1 MDRSHTE
8 ETKYVNMKKLV
19 AIIVLSL
26 LAFSLNTAAQEE
38 ARAIWQVT
46 HFDITATPLP
56 AERAL
61 SAVAV
66 LTARNVGKGAGTSFT
81 FRLSP
86 KASVKSV
93 AVGGATANF
102 RTVAETRG
110 NLQRVTVTLPGSVGA
125 DGSTNVS
132 ISYSLPVENNTGLA
146 ALSPL
151 GSQFLP
157 ESFWY
162 PAPNTP
168 FTVRGSDTAPFRLTV
183 NGANAISSGVEKSG
197 SGSSVYE
204 QGLNAQPFFV
214 QGEWDRIDG
223 VGEVKDVSALVPKGA
238 SAEERKQAESI
249 MSLAASARAFYSA
262 MLGPA
267 PATPIRIVS
276 VRRGSGFNEAGT
288 VLLEAGAL
296 RRSKIDSATA
306 LLISE
311 TVARMWI
318 GGQTAVR
325 GEGSGVIRDGLVRF
339 LANLFVEKQFGR
351 EAAGA
356 ELLRQRL
363 AFGAVAKRDAPLSRS
378 TPLDDTYFSSVP
390 NRGSMVWRLVDRRVG
405 RETFIATVREQLQA
419 GKDNPNGISLAA
431 LRVALAQK
439 GGEKLKTLLDQ
450 QIDQVIDMDLMIGL
464 PQQRGAES
472 VSALRNLGSTDAVVT
487 VSATTDRGEQ
497 LSVEATIPARNFA
510 DAIFKTT
517 SKLVRAEIDPEKLYP
532 QLDYANDSA
541 PRSRDVGEAIAEATR
556 FFGAQDY
563 LKAESLAREIFAI
576 QPRLQ
581 EARIILARA
590 LLAQNRNDEA
600 EKLFRAALD
609 EVLPTPGAI
618 AWANIGLGEI
628 SLKRGQAAEAAKR
641 FNDAVRAGTADY
653 ASSLTARA
661 ARIRAESAGGAPP
674 VDESVRAF
682 VKQLDQA
689 IISGKKVDLESRI
702 VSGELVRFIGGIVGS
717 QPEIWQTTVLRTEP
731 LDSNLMA
738 VDVSVNAKELGQERS
753 GTAVLVLSRAGG
765 GWKLTG
771 IELFE
776 VR

>member
-1 MDRSHTE
+1 M
-8 ETKYVNMKKLV
+8 
-19 AIIVLSL
+19 
-26 LAFSLNTAAQEE
+26 
-38 ARAIWQVT
+38 
-46 HFDITATPLP
+46 
-56 AERAL
+56 
-61 SAVAV
+61 
-66 LTARNVGKGAGTSFT
+66 
-81 FRLSP
+81 
-86 KASVKSV
+86 
-93 AVGGATANF
+93 
-102 RTVAETRG
+102 
-110 NLQRVTVTLPGSVGA
+110 
-125 DGSTNVS
+125 
-132 ISYSLPVENNTGLA
+132 
-146 ALSPL
+146 
-151 GSQFLP
+151 
-157 ESFWY
+157 
-162 PAPNTP
+162 
-168 FTVRGSDTAPFRLTV
+168 RGSDTAPFRLTV
-183 NGANAISSGVEKSG
+183 NGPNAISSGVEKGG

-223 VGEVKDVSALVPKGA
+223 TGDVKDVSALVPKGA
-238 SAEERKQAESI
+238 SAEERKQAGSI

-262 MLGPA
+262 MLGPP
-267 PATPIRIVS
+267 PAAPIRIVT

-306 LLISE
+306 LLLSE
-311 TVARMWI
+311 AVARLWI

-325 GEGSGVIRDGLVRF
+325 GEGGGVIRDGLVRF
-339 LANLFVEKQFGR
+339 LATLFIEKQFGR
-351 EAAGA
+351 EAAAA

-378 TPLDDTYFSSVP
+378 TPLDDTYFNSVP
-390 NRGSMVWRLVDRRVG
+390 NRGAMVWRLADRRIG
-405 RETFIATVREQLQA
+405 RENFIATIREQLQA
-419 GKDNPNGISLAA
+419 GKDNVNGISLAA
-431 LRVALAQK
+431 LRIALAQK

-464 PQQRGAES
+464 PQQRGGEW
-472 VSALRNLGSTDAVVT
+472 VSALRNLGSTEAVVT
-487 VSATTDRGEQ
+487 VAATTDRGEQ

-510 DAIFKTT
+510 DAVFKTT
-517 SKLVRAEIDPEKLYP
+517 SKLVRVEIDPEKLYP

-541 PRSRDVGEAIAEATR
+541 PRSRDAGEAIAEATR

-563 LKAESLAREIFAI
+563 AKAESVAREILAVY
-576 QPRLQ
+576 PRLQ
-581 EARIILARA
+581 EARIILARS

-609 EVLPTPGAI
+609 DVLPTPGAI

-628 SLKRGQAAEAAKR
+628 SLKKGQAAEAAKR
-641 FNDAVRAGTADY
+641 FDDAVRADADY

-661 ARIRAESAGGAPP
+661 ARIRAESAAGAPP

-689 IISGKKVDLESRI
+689 ITSGKKVELESR
-702 VSGELVRFIGGIVGS
+702 VVPGELVRFIGGIVGS

-731 LDSNLMA
+731 LDSNLIA
-738 VDVSVNAKELGQERS
+738 VDVSINAKELGREQS
-753 GTAVLVLSRAGG
+753 GTAVLILSRAGG

-771 IELFE
+771 VELFE

>member
-1 MDRSHTE
+1 VVEHFESL
-8 ETKYVNMKKLV
+8 YSNMKKLV
-19 AIIVLSL
+19 VIIL
-26 LAFSLNTAAQEE
+26 LNTFVFSATAAAQEE
-38 ARAIWQVT
+38 ARAVWQVT
-46 HFDITATPLP
+46 QFDITATPLP

-61 SAVAV
+61 SAVAI
-66 LTARNVGKGAGTSFT
+66 LAARNVGKGAGTSFT
-81 FRLSP
+81 FRINN
-86 KASVKSV
+86 KAGVKSV

-102 RTVAETRG
+102 RTVAEARG
-110 NLQRVTVTLPGSVGA
+110 NLQRITVTLPNSVA
-125 DGSTNVS
+125 PEGSTNVS

-146 ALSPL
+146 AISPP

-157 ESFWY
+157 QSFWY

-223 VGEVKDVSALVPKGA
+223 VGDVKEVLALVPKGA
-238 SAEERKQAESI
+238 SAEERRQAGSI

-267 PATPIRIVS
+267 PTTPIRIVS

-288 VLLEAGAL
+288 LLLEAGAL
-296 RRSKIDSATA
+296 RRLKIDSATA
-306 LLISE
+306 LLVSE

-339 LANLFVEKQFGR
+339 LATLFIEKQFGR
-351 EAAGA
+351 EAAAA
-356 ELLRQRL
+356 ELLRQQL
-363 AFGAVAKRDAPLSRS
+363 AFSAVAKRDAPLSRS

-390 NRGSMVWRLVDRRVG
+390 NRGAMLWRLVDRRIG
-405 RETFIATVREQLQA
+405 DDIFIATVREQLQA
-419 GKDNPNGISLAA
+419 GKDNLNGLSLAA
-431 LRVALAQK
+431 LRVALAQR
-439 GGEKLKTLLDQ
+439 GGERLKTLLDQ
-450 QIDQVIDMDLMIGL
+450 QIDQVTDMDLMIGL
-464 PQQRGAES
+464 PQQRGSEW
-472 VSALRNLGSTDAVVT
+472 VSALRNMGSTDALVT
-487 VSATTDRGEQ
+487 ATATTDRGEQ

-517 SKLVRAEIDPEKLYP
+517 SKLVRVEVDPEKLYP

-563 LKAESLAREIFAI
+563 NKAESVAREILAVH
-576 QPRLQ
+576 PRLQ

-600 EKLFRAALD
+600 EKLFRMALD
-609 EVLPTPGAI
+609 EVLPTSGAI

-628 SLKRGQAAEAAKR
+628 SLKRGQAGEAAKR
-641 FNDAVRAGTADY
+641 FNDAVRADADY
-653 ASSLTARA
+653 ASALTARA
-661 ARIRAESAGGAPP
+661 ARIRAEAAGAPP
-674 VDESVRAF
+674 VDESVRTF

-689 IISGKKVDLESRI
+689 ITSGKKVDLESR
-702 VSGELVRFIGGIVGS
+702 VVPGELVRFIGGIVGS

-738 VDVSVNAKELGQERS
+738 VDVSVNAKELGREQS
-753 GTAVLVLSRAGG
+753 GTAVLILSRSGG

>member
-1 MDRSHTE
+1 
-8 ETKYVNMKKLV
+8 MKTFV
-19 AIIVLSL
+19 AIIVLNVIVLS
-26 LAFSLNTAAQEE
+26 ATSAAQEE
-38 ARAIWQVT
+38 ARALWQIT

-61 SAVAV
+61 SAIAV
-66 LTARNVGKGAGTSFT
+66 LAARNVGKGAGTSFT
-81 FRLSP
+81 FRINT

-93 AVGGATANF
+93 TVAGATANF
-102 RTVAETRG
+102 RSVAETRG
-110 NLQRVTVTLPGSVGA
+110 NLQRVTVTLPSSVA
-125 DGSTNVS
+125 PDGSTNVS

-146 ALSPL
+146 AISPL

-157 ESFWY
+157 QSFWY
-162 PAPNTP
+162 PAPNTA

-183 NGANAISSGVEKSG
+183 NGASAISSGVEKSN

-223 VGEVKDVSALVPKGA
+223 AGDVKDVSALVPKGA
-238 SAEERKQAESI
+238 SAEERRQAESI
-249 MSLAASARAFYSA
+249 MSLASSARAFYSS

-296 RRSKIDSATA
+296 RRLKMDSATA

-311 TVARMWI
+311 AVARVWI

-325 GEGSGVIRDGLVRF
+325 GEGSGVVRDGLVRF
-339 LANLFVEKQFGR
+339 LATLFIEKQFGR
-351 EAAGA
+351 EASAA

-363 AFGAVAKRDAPLSRS
+363 AFGAVAKRDAPLARS
-378 TPLDDTYFSSVP
+378 TPLDDTYFNSVP
-390 NRGSMVWRLVDRRVG
+390 NRGAMVWRLADRRIG
-405 RETFIATVREQLQA
+405 REAFIATVREQLQA
-419 GKDNPNGISLAA
+419 GKDNLNGLSLAA
-431 LRVALAQK
+431 LRAALAQK
-439 GGEKLKTLLDQ
+439 GGEGLKTLLDQ

-541 PRSRDVGEAIAEATR
+541 PRSRDVG
-556 FFGAQDY
+556 
-563 LKAESLAREIFAI
+563 
-576 QPRLQ
+576 
-581 EARIILARA
+581 
-590 LLAQNRNDEA
+590 
-600 EKLFRAALD
+600 
-609 EVLPTPGAI
+609 
-618 AWANIGLGEI
+618 
-628 SLKRGQAAEAAKR
+628 
-641 FNDAVRAGTADY
+641 
-653 ASSLTARA
+653 
-661 ARIRAESAGGAPP
+661 
-674 VDESVRAF
+674 
-682 VKQLDQA
+682 
-689 IISGKKVDLESRI
+689 
-702 VSGELVRFIGGIVGS
+702 
-717 QPEIWQTTVLRTEP
+717 
-731 LDSNLMA
+731 
-738 VDVSVNAKELGQERS
+738 
-753 GTAVLVLSRAGG
+753 
-765 GWKLTG
+765 
-771 IELFE
+771 
-776 VR
+776 

>member
-1 MDRSHTE
+1 PPDREVS
-8 ETKYVNMKKLV
+8 KLV
-19 AIIVLSL
+19 ACDQF
-26 LAFSLNTAAQEE
+26 A
-38 ARAIWQVT
+38 
-46 HFDITATPLP
+46 
-56 AERAL
+56 
-61 SAVAV
+61 
-66 LTARNVGKGAGTSFT
+66 
-81 FRLSP
+81 
-86 KASVKSV
+86 
-93 AVGGATANF
+93 AVGCDEEG
-102 RTVAETRG
+102 
-110 NLQRVTVTLPGSVGA
+110 
-125 DGSTNVS
+125 
-132 ISYSLPVENNTGLA
+132 YS
-146 ALSPL
+146 
-151 GSQFLP
+151 
-157 ESFWY
+157 
-162 PAPNTP
+162 
-168 FTVRGSDTAPFRLTV
+168 
-183 NGANAISSGVEKSG
+183 
-197 SGSSVYE
+197 
-204 QGLNAQPFFV
+204 FFV

-223 VGEVKDVSALVPKGA
+223 AGDVKDVSALVPKGA

-249 MSLAASARAFYSA
+249 ISLAASARAFYSGL
-262 MLGPA
+262 LGPA
-267 PATPIRIVS
+267 PATPIRIIA

-288 VLLEAGAL
+288 VLIEAGAL
-296 RRSKIDSATA
+296 RRLKIDSTNA
-306 LLISE
+306 LLLSE
-311 TVARMWI
+311 AVARMWI
-318 GGQTAVR
+318 GAQTAVR

-339 LANLFVEKQFGR
+339 LATLFIEKQFGR

-363 AFGAVAKRDAPLSRS
+363 AFTAVAKRDAPLSRS

-390 NRGSMVWRLVDRRVG
+390 NRGALVWRLIDRRVG
-405 RETFIATVREQLQA
+405 REIFINTVREQLQA
-419 GKDNPNGISLAA
+419 GKDNLNGISLAG
-431 LRVALAQK
+431 LRAALAQK

-450 QIDQVIDMDLMIGL
+450 QIDQVTDMDLMIGL
-464 PQQRGAES
+464 PQQRGAEW
-472 VSALRNLGSTDAVVT
+472 VSALRNLGSTDAVVA
-487 VSATTDRGEQ
+487 VAATSDRGEQ

-541 PRSRDVGEAIAEATR
+541 PRSREVGEAIAEATR

-563 LKAESLAREIFAI
+563 TKAESVAREILAV

-590 LLAQNRNDEA
+590 LLAQNRIDEA

-628 SLKRGQAAEAAKR
+628 SLKKGQAAEAAKR
-641 FNDAVRAGTADY
+641 FNDAVRADADY
-653 ASSLTARA
+653 ASSLMARA
-661 ARIRAESAGGAPP
+661 ARIRVESVAGAPP
-674 VDESVRAF
+674 VDESVRTF

-689 IISGKKVDLESRI
+689 ITSGKKVDLESR
-702 VSGELVRFIGGIVGS
+702 VVPGELVRFIGGIVGS

-738 VDVSVNAKELGQERS
+738 VDVSVNAKELGREQS
-753 GTAVLVLSRAGG
+753 GTAVLILARAGG

>member
-1 MDRSHTE
+1 
-8 ETKYVNMKKLV
+8 MKKLV
-19 AIIVLSL
+19 SIILFATCVFSSL
-26 LAFSLNTAAQEE
+26 GSAQEE

-46 HFDITATPLP
+46 HFDITATPQP

-61 SAVAV
+61 NAVAV
-66 LTARNVGKGAGTSFT
+66 LAARNVGKGAGTSFT
-81 FRLSP
+81 FRINT
-86 KASVKSV
+86 KAGVKTVTV
-93 AVGGATANF
+93 AGANANF

-110 NLQRVTVTLPGSVGA
+110 NLQRVTVTLPGPVA
-125 DGSTNVS
+125 PDGTTNVN
-132 ISYSLPVENNTGLA
+132 ISYSLPVESNTGLA
-146 ALSPL
+146 ALAPMA
-151 GSQFLP
+151 SQFLP
-157 ESFWY
+157 QSFWY

-183 NGANAISSGVEKSG
+183 NGTNAISSGVEKSV

-223 VGEVKDVSALVPKGA
+223 TGDVKDVSALVPKGA
-238 SAEERKQAESI
+238 SAEERRQAESI
-249 MSLAASARAFYSA
+249 MSLAASARTFFSTL
-262 MLGPA
+262 LGPA
-267 PATPIRIVS
+267 PTTPIRIVA

-296 RRSKIDSATA
+296 RRFKIDSATA

-311 TVARMWI
+311 AVARVWI
-318 GGQTAVR
+318 GGQTAIR

-339 LANLFVEKQFGR
+339 LSTLFIEKQFGR
-351 EAAGA
+351 EAAAA

-363 AFGAVAKRDAPLSRS
+363 AFGAVAQRDAPLSRS
-378 TPLDDTYFSSVP
+378 TPLDDTYFNSVP
-390 NRGSMVWRLVDRRVG
+390 NRGAMVWRLADRRIG
-405 RETFIATVREQLQA
+405 REIFMAIVREQLQA
-419 GKDNPNGISLAA
+419 GKDNINGLSLAA
-431 LRVALAQK
+431 LRAALAQK
-439 GGEKLKTLLDQ
+439 GGERLKTLLDQ
-450 QIDQVIDMDLMIGL
+450 QIDQVVDMDLMIGL
-464 PQQRGAES
+464 PQQRGSEW
-472 VSALRNLGSTDAVVT
+472 VSALRNLGSTDAMVT
-487 VSATTDRGEQ
+487 VTATTDRGEQ
-497 LSVEATIPARNFA
+497 LSAEATIPARNFA
-510 DAIFKTT
+510 DAVFKSS

-563 LKAESLAREIFAI
+563 AKAESVAREILAVH
-576 QPRLQ
+576 PRMQ
-581 EARIILARA
+581 EARIILARV

-600 EKLFRAALD
+600 EKLFRTSLD
-609 EVLPTPGAI
+609 EVLPTAAAI

-628 SLKRGQAAEAAKR
+628 SMKKGQAAEAAKR
-641 FNDAVRAGTADY
+641 FNEAVRADADY

-661 ARIRAESAGGAPP
+661 ARIRAESAAGSPA
-674 VDESVRAF
+674 VDESVRTF
-682 VKQLDQA
+682 VKQLDQS
-689 IISGKKVDLESRI
+689 ITSGKKVDLDSRI
-702 VSGELVRFIGGIVGS
+702 VPGELVRFIGGIVGS

-738 VDVSVNAKELGQERS
+738 VDVSINAKELGQEQS
-753 GTAVLVLSRAGG
+753 GTAVLILSRGGG
-765 GWKLTG
+765 GWKLSG

>member
-1 MDRSHTE
+1 MR
-8 ETKYVNMKKLV
+8 KLV
-19 AIIVLSL
+19 AIIVLNIIV
-26 LAFSLNTAAQEE
+26 FSISGGAQEE
-38 ARAIWQVT
+38 ARASWQVT
-46 HFDITATPLP
+46 HFDITATPQP

-66 LTARNVGKGAGTSFT
+66 LAARNVGKGAGTSFT
-81 FRLSP
+81 FRINTR
-86 KASVKSV
+86 ASVKSV

-102 RTVAETRG
+102 RAVPEARG
-110 NLQRVTVTLPGSVGA
+110 NLQRVTVTLPSSVA
-125 DGSTNVS
+125 PDGSANVS
-132 ISYSLPVENNTGLA
+132 ISYNLPVENNTGLA
-146 ALSPL
+146 AISPQE
-151 GSQFLP
+151 SQFLP
-157 ESFWY
+157 LSFWY

-168 FTVRGSDTAPFRLTV
+168 FTLRGGDTAPFRLTV
-183 NGANAISSGVEKSG
+183 NGSNAVSSGVEKSG

-223 VGEVKDVSALVPKGA
+223 AGDVKDVLALVPKGA
-238 SAEERKQAESI
+238 SAEERRQAASI

-262 MLGPA
+262 LLGPA
-267 PATPIRIVS
+267 PAAPIRIVT

-296 RRSKIDSATA
+296 RRFKIDSATA

-311 TVARMWI
+311 AVARLWI
-318 GGQTAVR
+318 GSQTAVR

-339 LANLFVEKQFGR
+339 LATIFVEKQFGR
-351 EAAGA
+351 EAAAA

-390 NRGSMVWRLVDRRVG
+390 NRGAMVWRLAERRLG
-405 RETFIATVREQLQA
+405 RDIFVATLREQLQA
-419 GKDNPNGISLAA
+419 GKDNLNGISLAA

-450 QIDQVIDMDLMIGL
+450 QMDQVTDMDLMIGL
-464 PQQRGAES
+464 PQQRGGEW
-472 VSALRNLGSTDAVVT
+472 VSALRNLGSTEALVT
-487 VSATTDRGEQ
+487 VTATTDRGER
-497 LSVEATIPARNFA
+497 LPMEATIPARNFA
-510 DAIFKTT
+510 DAVFKTT

-541 PRSRDVGEAIAEATR
+541 PRNRDIGEAIAEATR
-556 FFGAQDY
+556 FFGGQDY
-563 LKAESLAREIFAI
+563 ARAESIARELLAVH
-576 QPRLQ
+576 PRMQ
-581 EARIILARA
+581 EAGIILARA

-609 EVLPTPGAI
+609 DVLPTAGAI

-641 FNDAVRAGTADY
+641 FNDAVRADADY

-661 ARIRAESAGGAPP
+661 ARIRAESAASAPP
-674 VDESVRAF
+674 VDESARAF

-689 IISGKKVDLESRI
+689 ITGGKKVDLESRI
-702 VSGELVRFIGGIVGS
+702 VAGELVRFIGGIVGS

-738 VDVSVNAKELGQERS
+738 VDVSVNAKELGREQS
-753 GTAVLVLSRAGG
+753 GTAVLILSRAGS

>member
-1 MDRSHTE
+1 
-8 ETKYVNMKKLV
+8 MKTLAV
-19 AIIVLSL
+19 IILLSTFVLS
-26 LAFSLNTAAQEE
+26 SPSSAQEE
-38 ARAIWQVT
+38 ARAVWQVT
-46 HFDITATPLP
+46 HFDITATPQP

-66 LTARNVGKGAGTSFT
+66 LAARNVGKGAGTSFT
-81 FRLSP
+81 FRINT

-93 AVGGATANF
+93 AVGGADANF
-102 RTVAETRG
+102 RTVAEARG
-110 NLQRVTVTLPGSVGA
+110 NLQRVTVTLPTPVA
-125 DGSTNVS
+125 PDGSTNVS
-132 ISYSLPVENNTGLA
+132 VSYSLPVENNTGLA
-146 ALSPL
+146 AISPL

-157 ESFWY
+157 QSFWY

-183 NGANAISSGVEKSG
+183 NGSNAISSGVEKSG

-204 QGLNAQPFFV
+204 QGLNAHPFFV

-223 VGEVKDVSALVPKGA
+223 AGDAKDVSALVPKGA

-249 MSLAASARAFYSA
+249 MSLAASARSFYSA

-267 PATPIRIVS
+267 PTMPIRIVS

-296 RRSKIDSATA
+296 RRAKIDSATA
-306 LLISE
+306 LLLSE
-311 TVARMWI
+311 AVARMWI

-339 LANLFVEKQFGR
+339 LATLFVEKQFGR
-351 EAAGA
+351 EAAAA

-363 AFGAVAKRDAPLSRS
+363 AFGAVSKTDAPLSRS
-378 TPLDDTYFSSVP
+378 TPLDDTYFNSVP
-390 NRGSMVWRLVDRRVG
+390 NKGAMVWRLADRRIG
-405 RETFIATVREQLQA
+405 REIFMATVREQLQA
-419 GKDNPNGISLAA
+419 GKDNLNGLSLAA
-431 LRVALAQK
+431 LRGALAQR

-450 QIDQVIDMDLMIGL
+450 QIDQVADMDLMIGL
-464 PQQRGAES
+464 PQQRGSEW
-472 VSALRNLGSTDAVVT
+472 VSALRNLGSTDALATVT
-487 VSATTDRGEQ
+487 ATTDRGEQ
-497 LSVEATIPARNFA
+497 LSVEVTIPARNFT
-510 DAIFKTT
+510 DAMFKTT
-517 SKLVRAEIDPEKLYP
+517 SKLVRVEIDPEKLYP

-541 PRSRDVGEAIAEATR
+541 PRSRDIGEAIAEATR

-563 LKAESLAREIFAI
+563 PKAESVAREILAVH
-576 QPRLQ
+576 PRLQ
-581 EARIILARA
+581 EARIILART

-600 EKLFRAALD
+600 ETLFRTALD
-609 EVLPTPGAI
+609 EVLPAPGAI

-628 SLKRGQAAEAAKR
+628 SLKKGQAAEAAKR
-641 FNDAVRAGTADY
+641 FNDAVRADADY

-661 ARIRAESAGGAPP
+661 ARIRAESVAGAPP

-689 IISGKKVDLESRI
+689 ITSGKKVDLESRI
-702 VSGELVRFIGGIVGS
+702 VPGELVRFIGGIVGS

-731 LDSNLMA
+731 LDSNLVA
-738 VDVSVNAKELGQERS
+738 VDVSINAKELGQQQS
-753 GTAVLVLSRAGG
+753 GTAVLILSRAGG

-771 IELFE
+771 VELFE

>member
-1 MDRSHTE
+1 
-8 ETKYVNMKKLV
+8 MKKLV
-19 AIIVLSL
+19 VIIVLNTF
-26 LAFSLNTAAQEE
+26 AFSSTAASQEE
-38 ARAIWQVT
+38 ARAVWQIT
-46 HFDITATPLP
+46 HFDITATPQP

-66 LTARNVGKGAGTSFT
+66 LVARNVGKGAGTSFT
-81 FRLSP
+81 FRINT

-93 AVGGATANF
+93 TVGGATANF

-110 NLQRVTVTLPGSVGA
+110 NLQRVTVTLPGSVA
-125 DGSTNVS
+125 PDGSTSVS

-146 ALSPL
+146 AISPV

-157 ESFWY
+157 QSFWY

-183 NGANAISSGVEKSG
+183 NGATAISSGVEKSG

-223 VGEVKDVSALVPKGA
+223 AGDVKDVSALVPKGA
-238 SAEERKQAESI
+238 SAEERRQAESI

-296 RRSKIDSATA
+296 RRLKIDSATA
-306 LLISE
+306 LLLSE
-311 TVARMWI
+311 AVARMWI

-339 LANLFVEKQFGR
+339 LAILFVEKQFGR
-351 EAAGA
+351 ESAAA

-390 NRGSMVWRLVDRRVG
+390 NRGAMVWRLADRRIG
-405 RETFIATVREQLQA
+405 RETFMATVREQLQA
-419 GKDNPNGISLAA
+419 GKDNLNGLSLAA
-431 LRVALAQK
+431 MRVALAQR

-464 PQQRGAES
+464 PQPRGSEW
-472 VSALRNLGSTDAVVT
+472 VSALRNLGSTDALVT
-487 VSATTDRGEQ
+487 VTATTDRGEQ

-510 DAIFKTT
+510 DAMFKTT

-541 PRSRDVGEAIAEATR
+541 PRNRDIGDAIAEATR

-563 LKAESLAREIFAI
+563 TKAESVAREILAVH
-576 QPRLQ
+576 PRLQ

-600 EKLFRAALD
+600 EKLFRTALD

-641 FNDAVRAGTADY
+641 FNDAVRADADY

-661 ARIRAESAGGAPP
+661 ARIRAESAAGAPP

-689 IISGKKVDLESRI
+689 ITSGKKVDLESRI
-702 VSGELVRFIGGIVGS
+702 VIGELVRFIGGIVGS

-738 VDVSVNAKELGQERS
+738 VEVSINAKELGQQQS
-753 GTAVLVLSRAGG
+753 GTAVLILSRTGG
-765 GWKLTG
+765 GWKLAG